1 MVTDLLLALALAW
14 HPLHVSSAVV
24 TVPVGSERGTLNIRV
39 FAEDFPPGR
48 DRQAIARYLEQRL
61 QLSHD
66 RKRLILTLERERLE
80 GDAQI
85 LNLSFPNPGSCRGVV
100 VWNAILTERF
110 ADQVNMVQI
119 SCGTTVR
126 HLVFSPGEGPKRL

>member
-1 MVTDLLLALALAW
+1 MSL
-14 HPLHVSSAVV
+14 
-24 TVPVGSERGTLNIRV
+24 RV
-39 FAEDFPPGR
+39 FADDFPPGR

-61 QLSHD
+61 HLSHEQE
-66 RKRLILTLERERLE
+66 RLILTLERDRVE

-85 LNLSFPNPGSCRGVV
+85 LELSFPTPGTCRGVR

-110 ADQVNMVQI
+110 EDQVNLVQI
-119 SCGTTVR
+119 RCGTSVK